1 MISSIAVIL
10 MSEHDQQVTVV
21 KWFELQYPKY
31 APLLISYP
39 SGAILGSNIRSRC
52 KTAQRNAIAGQVR
65 KLKKEGWRTG
75 IPDLFLAVPRGEYA
89 GLWLE
94 MKDEGKTL
102 CSVSKEQ
109 RAYIEAFNEVGYAAT
124 WCAGSDAAIDV
135 ISRYMEGQY
144 CND

>member
-1 MISSIAVIL
+1 
-10 MSEHDQQVTVV
+10 MSEHDQQATVV
-21 KWFELQYPKY
+21 KWFELQYPEL

-75 IPDLFLAVPRGEYA
+75 IPDLLLAVPRGEYA
-89 GLWLE
+89 GLWIE

-102 CSVSKEQ
+102 CSVSEDQ
-109 RAYIEAFNEVGYAAT
+109 RKYIKLFREVGYAAE
-124 WCAGSDAAIDV
+124 WCAGAESAIE
-135 ISRYMEGQY
+135 IIKQYM
-144 CND
+144 NDSLRQK